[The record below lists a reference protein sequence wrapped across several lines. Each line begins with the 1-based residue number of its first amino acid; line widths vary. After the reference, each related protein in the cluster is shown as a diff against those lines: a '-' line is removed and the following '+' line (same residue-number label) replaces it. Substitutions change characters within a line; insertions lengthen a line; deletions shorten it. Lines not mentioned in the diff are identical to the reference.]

1 MDDLTKEVANKMIQ
15 DKLGYNGLFT
25 RDSINPATLQELII
39 QVMWKKLSIEDFINI
54 INGKE
59 S

>member
-1 MDDLTKEVANKMIQ
+1 MIQ
-15 DKLGYNGLFT
+15 DNFGYNCLFT